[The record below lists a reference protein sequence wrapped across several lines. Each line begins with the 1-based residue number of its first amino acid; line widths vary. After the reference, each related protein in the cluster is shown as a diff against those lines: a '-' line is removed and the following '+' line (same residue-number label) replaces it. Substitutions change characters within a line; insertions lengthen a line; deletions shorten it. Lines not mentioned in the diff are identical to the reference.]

1 MSKYVDKALSY
12 FEEITLCLLF
22 AAMPLLCLFQVL
34 CRHIFRFPAA
44 WTEELMRA
52 LFVWGTFIG
61 ASFGVKVG
69 AHLGVT
75 AICNLLPRRAKS
87 IALVSINAVCT
98 LFCAFFAYSGLEMI
112 SFQTRLGQLLPV
124 SRLPVAWTTACLPVG
139 FAFMAIRFVLRTREE
154 WRDFKKGAPEKN
166 LLMEAAAAEA
176 GYPAGEESGEE
187 SK

>member
-1 MSKYVDKALSY
+1 MKYVEKALSY

-22 AAMPLLCLFQVL
+22 SAMPLLCLFQVL
-34 CRHIFRFPAA
+34 CRHVFRFPAA

-61 ASFGVKVG
+61 ASLGVKHG

-87 IALVSINAVCT
+87 LALVTINAVCA
-98 LFCAFFAYSGLEMI
+98 LFCAFFAYSGYEMI
-112 SFQTRLGQLLPV
+112 AFQTMLGQLLPV
-124 SRLPVAWTTACLPVG
+124 SRLSVAWTTACLPVG
-139 FAFMAIRFVLRTREE
+139 FAFMTIRFIIRTAEE
-154 WRDFKKGAPEKN
+154 WDGFRKGAPEKN

-176 GYPAGEESGEE
+176 GYAAETDGGED